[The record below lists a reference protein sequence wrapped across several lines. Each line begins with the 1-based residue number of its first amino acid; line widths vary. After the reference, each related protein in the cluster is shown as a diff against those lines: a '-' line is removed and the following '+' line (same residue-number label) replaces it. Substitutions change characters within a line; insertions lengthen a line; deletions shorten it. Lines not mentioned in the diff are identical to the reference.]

1 MDFSTAMEKIEGFD
15 FPIGESD
22 SGELIYTNLK
32 DINHLL
38 VSGEAG
44 TGKSVFVDS
53 MILSLISNNTPE
65 KLRLLIWDSTGVNY
79 PYNGISHLLIPV
91 ITDSRKM
98 VLVLQWA
105 ITEIQKRLRTLSET
119 GTKSLGKYND
129 RAWENFSTEMPPI
142 VIVLDDFSSLLDQ
155 EPIVKE
161 YIDRILL
168 NGRTAGI
175 YLVAVTP
182 NPTWKESK
190 KISLSFRSRLVFCS
204 SSAAE
209 SKILL
214 GIKGAESLPAPGYAF
229 FSTGGEKSLQVKTF
243 IVSDDLR
250 REIKEKVKSR
260 EAPQY
265 NQEIMRE
272 IAKSDYAHG
281 PYFEEESFAEPDELL
296 PSAIEVVVE
305 TGMASV
311 SMLQRRLK
319 LGYSRAARL
328 VDQMEEKGVV
338 GPFEGSKPRQVL
350 ISKEQWQ
357 EMQYKASAS
366 AVLLVSG
373 ATPEESN
380 CSGDFIQLSKET
392 GDKNIDIDAKSNVEE
407 NESKLKRWF
416 KNEMKL
422 QKEYR
427 EKNVTSSKAGKVFL
441 KIVTCFSV
449 WLLST
454 YLLFVLFSFFLPEE
468 NGKIMLNGF
477 AALLLLILPILLS
490 YLSVHRKK

>member
-1 MDFSTAMEKIEGFD
+1 
-15 FPIGESD
+15 
-22 SGELIYTNLK
+22 
-32 DINHLL
+32 
-38 VSGEAG
+38 
-44 TGKSVFVDS
+44 
-53 MILSLISNNTPE
+53 
-65 KLRLLIWDSTGVNY
+65 
-79 PYNGISHLLIPV
+79 
-91 ITDSRKM
+91 
-98 VLVLQWA
+98 
-105 ITEIQKRLRTLSET
+105 
-119 GTKSLGKYND
+119 
-129 RAWENFSTEMPPI
+129 
-142 VIVLDDFSSLLDQ
+142 
-155 EPIVKE
+155 
-161 YIDRILL
+161 
-168 NGRTAGI
+168 
-175 YLVAVTP
+175 
-182 NPTWKESK
+182 
-190 KISLSFRSRLVFCS
+190 
-204 SSAAE
+204 
-209 SKILL
+209 
-214 GIKGAESLPAPGYAF
+214 
-229 FSTGGEKSLQVKTF
+229 
-243 IVSDDLR
+243 
-250 REIKEKVKSR
+250 
-260 EAPQY
+260 
-265 NQEIMRE
+265 
-272 IAKSDYAHG
+272 
-281 PYFEEESFAEPDELL
+281 
-296 PSAIEVVVE
+296 
-305 TGMASV
+305 MASV

-490 YLSVHRKK
+490 YLSVHRKKCCLLYTSPSPRD